1 MNYANPVSNKTDEV
15 TLKLDDCDKALV
27 YINGKC
33 STVDITD
40 NTLTITLGNSEA
52 AFVIPYKN
60 K

>member
-1 MNYANPVSNKTDEV
+1 MNYANPVNGKTDEV
-15 TLKLDDCDKALV
+15 TLKFDDCDKALV
-27 YINGKC
+27 YHNGKC
-33 STVDITD
+33 STVDISD